1 MSDTAIDTLSCSELP
16 DESWLTPKE
25 PVSTWPRPIR
35 KTIYTLDVAPDGAGS
50 YDPQI
55 TTLTYPLLKAYAEK
69 IGADFHV
76 ITERKRPEW
85 PITIEKFQVAELA
98 KQRGDDW
105 SIFVDADTLI
115 SPEMFD
121 ITEHMPKNTVAH
133 NGNDMANVRWKYDHY
148 FRRDGRNFGS
158 CTWLVVA
165 SDWCVEDLWQLP
177 GMLPEQAYAN
187 INLTIQEHNSGC
199 CQTEH
204 LIDDYTLS
212 RNIARFGLKTTT
224 VTEIC
229 GRLAWKTPDG
239 RAFSPF
245 LWHIYNCT
253 RELKLSRMLMVLST
267 PNGHIIPDPSNPNA
281 PPIGVGWGL
290 MLPEK
295 ADELRKK
302 WGVR

>member
-1 MSDTAIDTLSCSELP
+1 MSETLSPAEVLTCSDYAEPVELP
-16 DESWLTPKE
+16 A
-25 PVSTWPRPIR
+25 WPRPIR
-35 KTIYTLDVAPDGAGS
+35 KTLYTLNVSPDGKGT
-50 YDPQI
+50 YDPEI
-55 TTLTYPLLKAYAEK
+55 CHLTYPLLKNYAEK
-69 IGADFHV
+69 IGAEFHV

-85 PITIEKFQVAELA
+85 PVTIEKFQVAELA

-121 ITEHMPKNTVAH
+121 ITEHMPQNTVAH
-133 NGNDMANVRWKYDHY
+133 NGSDMANVRWKYDHY

-158 CTWLVVA
+158 CTWLVAA
-165 SDWCVEDLWQLP
+165 SSWCVEDLWQLP
-177 GMLPEQAYAN
+177 MQKPEEAYAN
-187 INLTIQEHNSGC
+187 INLTIQEHNSGHC
-199 CQTEH
+199 ETEH

-212 RNIARFGLKTTT
+212 RNIARYGLKTTT

-245 LWHIYNCT
+245 LWHIYNT
-253 RELKLSRMLMVLST
+253 DRMTKLSRMLMVLST
-267 PNGHIIPDPSNPNA
+267 PNGQVIQDPAGPNL
-281 PPIGVGWGL
+281 PPIGIGWGL
-290 MLPEK
+290 MDGEK
-295 ADELRKK
+295 AAELRKK